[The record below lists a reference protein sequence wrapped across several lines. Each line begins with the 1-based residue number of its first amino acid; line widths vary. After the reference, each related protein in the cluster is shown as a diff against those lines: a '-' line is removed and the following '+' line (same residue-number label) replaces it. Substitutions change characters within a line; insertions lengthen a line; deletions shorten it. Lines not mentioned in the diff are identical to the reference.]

1 MLFSTCED
9 VLSATAILLLFIFMF
24 AATVFILRSV
34 LKANWNDV
42 ATFEVFASGI
52 FTFGGALIVAINPR
66 AYRPLIEKF
75 IVTLRSYTT
84 NRHMRDPIKKARDIG
99 ISAIFLMS
107 QLLSFWWVFSN
118 VTQPD
123 HWVQTYRSFVNTTIV
138 QPLFGSSVCANRE
151 QASTNTNVDWNTLTI
166 RTNNANYFCILVAP
180 QNSADPN
187 SEPSAWQQVI
197 PADTYNAF
205 DGSNVAPNLRN
216 LIDVTPRRG
225 TAIIEVQNGV
235 ARLVLNLYDLQF
247 YVRYG
252 DITSIQEIILAN
264 QYGEREVINLQNT
277 PGHFIVNQRTFQ
289 PLSEDYQMPVQQCIG
304 G

>member
-1 MLFSTCED
+1 MLSSTCEN
-9 VLSATAILLLFIFMF
+9 VLNATAILLLFIFMF
-24 AATVFILRSV
+24 TVTVFILRSV
-34 LKANWNDV
+34 LNANLRDV

-52 FTFGGALIVAINPR
+52 FTFGSALFVAINPS
-66 AYRPLIEKF
+66 ANRPIAEKF
-75 IVTLRSYTT
+75 VVALGSYTT
-84 NRHMRDPIKKARDIG
+84 NRHMRDPMRQARDIG
-99 ISAIFLMS
+99 ISAILLMT
-107 QLLSFWWVFSN
+107 QFASFWWVFSN
-118 VTQPD
+118 ITQPD
-123 HWVQTYRSFVNTTIV
+123 NFVLTYRSFVNTTIV

-151 QASTNTNVDWNTLTI
+151 QSSTNTNVDWNTLTI
-166 RTNNANYFCILVAP
+166 HTSSTNYFCVLVAP

-197 PADTYNAF
+197 PTDTYNAF
-205 DGSNVAPNLRN
+205 DGSNAVPDLRN

-252 DITSIQEIILAN
+252 NITSIQEITLAN
-264 QYGEREVINLQNT
+264 QNGERETIQLQNT
-277 PGHFIVNQRTFQ
+277 PGHFIVSQRTFQ
-289 PLSEDYQMPVQQCIG
+289 PLSEDYQMPAQQCIG